1 MNRGYTGDR
10 IGIYLL
16 PVLPIGNTGKI
27 NSSMLMRRVRM
38 IVQTTDRLRLV
49 AGTKALAA
57 AEIGDRVKF
66 AELLGVLVPETWPP
80 DNLRDV
86 LGYIYGLYKEH
97 PEWEGWLAWY
107 AVRIDNDYPILCGSI
122 GFKGPPDK
130 QGIVEIGYSILP
142 EFQGQGLATEML
154 AAIVQW
160 AKHQP
165 QVKRI
170 EAETNTDNEASIR
183 VLEKNNF
190 VCVGVGVGS
199 NTIRFLHQS

>member
-1 MNRGYTGDR
+1 MYGD
-10 IGIYLL
+10 
-16 PVLPIGNTGKI
+16 
-27 NSSMLMRRVRM
+27 RM

-49 AGTKALAA
+49 AGTKILAT
-57 AEIGDRVKF
+57 AEIEDRAKF
-66 AELLGVLVPETWPP
+66 AELLGVLIPETWPP

-86 LGYIYGLYKEH
+86 LGYLYGLHKEH

-107 AVRIDNDYPILCGSI
+107 AVRIDNNYSILCGSI

-130 QGIVEIGYSILP
+130 RGMVEIGYSVLP
-142 EFQGQGLATEML
+142 EFQGQGLATEMV

-170 EAETNTDNEASIR
+170 EAETNTNNKASIR
-183 VLEKNNF
+183 VLEKNSF
-190 VCVGVGVGS
+190 ICTGVGVEPG
-199 NTIRFLHQS
+199 TIRFLHRS

>member
-1 MNRGYTGDR
+1 M
-10 IGIYLL
+10 I
-16 PVLPIGNTGKI
+16 
-27 NSSMLMRRVRM
+27 MRMDRM

-49 AGTKALAA
+49 AGTKVLAT

-97 PEWEGWLAWY
+97 PEWEGWLSWY

-130 QGIVEIGYSILP
+130 QGIVEIGYSVLP
-142 EFQGQGLATEML
+142 EFQGQGLATEMV

-165 QVKRI
+165 WVRRI
-170 EAETNTDNEASIR
+170 EAETNIDNKASIR

-190 VCVGVGVGS
+190 VCAGVGVES
-199 NTIRFLHQS
+199 NTIRFLHRS